1 VCDYD
6 IAYKSAASQQKDLSM
21 FVYGFDSFT
30 VTAYFNLLV
39 IALENG
45 FRSFYK
51 HVCPS
56 NKEPYAFFN
65 VYDDILKE
73 PQLTRYFELMEIL
86 LGIRNAV
93 AHQNYYLHEWQ
104 MCRLWW

>member
-1 VCDYD
+1 MDAQ
-6 IAYKSAASQQKDLSM
+6 IGEIRMPQQKHLGL
-21 FVYGFDSFT
+21 FVHGFDSFT
-30 VTAYFNLLV
+30 VTAYFNLLF

-56 NKEPYAFFN
+56 KKEPDHFFK

-73 PQLTRYFELMEIL
+73 LQYGKF
-86 LGIRNAV
+86 
-93 AHQNYYLHEWQ
+93 YLHYRKE
-104 MCRLWW
+104 